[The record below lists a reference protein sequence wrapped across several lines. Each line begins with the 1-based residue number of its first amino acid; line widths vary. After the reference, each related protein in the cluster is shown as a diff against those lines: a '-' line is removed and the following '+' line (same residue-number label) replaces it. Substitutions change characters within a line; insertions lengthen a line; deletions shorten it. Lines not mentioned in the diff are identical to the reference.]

1 MTGVLPDHLAIHLH
15 QRALALD
22 AADPLAGWR
31 DRFVIADPD
40 LAYLDGNS
48 LGMTPR
54 RTVERVREVM
64 ETEWAGGLIGSWAH
78 WVDMPA
84 RVGDTLATL
93 VGAAPGEVVVHDSVS
108 VNLAQLAHAALALRP
123 DRRAIAID
131 AGDFPS
137 DRYIVDGIARSLGL
151 EVRHDLERLD
161 HVAVVVR
168 SHVDYRTAEV
178 ADMAGETR
186 RAHAAGALTIWDLS
200 HSAGL
205 LEVDLR
211 GAGAELAVGC
221 TYKFLN
227 GGPGSP
233 GFSYVSADLVD
244 HIEQPIQGW
253 FGHHDQ
259 FSMGPDFVPHADAR
273 RLLIG
278 TPSILAL
285 AATQVGVELTA
296 TAGIAAVADKA
307 RSLTGFAL
315 ECCDAAGLASPTPT
329 DPTRRGGHVSVR
341 HPDAEAITRLLA
353 GEHRVVADFRQ
364 PDLIRLGCSPLTTR
378 FVDVYAG
385 VAALAA
391 LAATAP
397 VPSHDQTGS

>member
-1 MTGVLPDHLAIHLH
+1 MTGVLPDHLTIDLQ

-31 DRFVIADPD
+31 DEFVIADPH

-54 RTVERVREVM
+54 RSVERVREVM

-78 WVDMPA
+78 WLDLPA
-84 RVGDTLATL
+84 QVGDALASL
-93 VGAAPGEVVVHDSVS
+93 VGAAPGEMVVHDSVS
-108 VNLAQLAHAALALRP
+108 VNLAQLVHAALALRP
-123 DRRAIAID
+123 ERRVIAIEPR
-131 AGDFPS
+131 DFPS
-137 DRYIVDGIARSLGL
+137 DRYIVDGIARTLGL
-151 EVRHDLERLD
+151 VVRPTLD
-161 HVAVVVR
+161 QLDDVAVVVR

-178 ADMAGETR
+178 ADMAAETR
-186 RAHAAGALTIWDLS
+186 RASAAGALTIWDLS
-200 HSAGL
+200 HSAGV

-211 GAGAELAVGC
+211 GARAELAVGC

-244 HIEQPIQGW
+244 RIQQPIQGW

-259 FSMGPDFVPHADAR
+259 FTMGPDFVPHPDAR

-278 TPSILAL
+278 TPSIIAL
-285 AATQVGVELTA
+285 AAAQVGVELTA
-296 TAGIAAVADKA
+296 AAGIAAVADKA
-307 RSLTGFAL
+307 SSLTAFAL
-315 ECCDAAGLASPTPT
+315 ECCDAAGLTSPTPT
-329 DPTRRGGHVSVR
+329 DPSRRGGHASVR
-341 HPDAEAITRLLA
+341 HPDARAITDRLA
-353 GEHRVVADFRQ
+353 AEHRVVADFRH

-378 FVDVYAG
+378 FVDVHRG
-385 VAALAA
+385 VAAIAACLAE
-391 LAATAP
+391 
-397 VPSHDQTGS
+397 